1 MDQTGQNAFTM
12 NLIPQASSKATLV
25 TLAGRLDTNSVGRF
39 KAALTELA
47 EQGKVFFVIDF
58 SQLRF
63 LDSSGLGAL
72 VSLLRLLGQKKG
84 DIKLACLSPEVKSLF
99 MLTRLNKVFDI
110 FESVQSALAAFD

>member
-1 MDQTGQNAFTM
+1 MDQTGHNAFTM
-12 NLIPQASSKATLV
+12 TTAPQASSKATLV

-39 KAALTELA
+39 KAAIA
-47 EQGKVFFVIDF
+47 EMADQGNVLFVFDLG
-58 SQLRF
+58 QLRF

-84 DIKLACLSPEVKSLF
+84 DIKLACLTPEVKSLF

-110 FESVQSALAAFD
+110 FESVPSALAAFG